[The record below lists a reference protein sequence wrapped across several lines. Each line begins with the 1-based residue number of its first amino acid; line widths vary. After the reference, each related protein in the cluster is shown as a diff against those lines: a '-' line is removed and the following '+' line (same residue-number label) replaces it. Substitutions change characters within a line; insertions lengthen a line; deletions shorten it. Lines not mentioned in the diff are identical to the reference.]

1 MKPSIQKIRKEGDV
15 LHFTLSNVDVSIA
28 NAIRRTALSD
38 IPTIV
43 FRTGP
48 EDEKLY
54 KIKTNTSRLNN
65 EILKQRLSCIPVHV
79 KNPEKFSY
87 KDYQVEVNVE
97 NISDTILFV
106 TTEDFK
112 VKNKVENKFLT
123 ESQVRDMF
131 PPDPYTGHYIDLVR
145 LRHKVSEQIL
155 GDSVEFTCDFSM
167 GTARENGMYNVV
179 STCSY
184 AFTPDEAKI
193 NTELAKKKQE
203 LKDEGKSEHEIAY
216 DIKNWLLLDSKRIV
230 EANSFD
236 FVVQSVGV
244 FDNED
249 IVSKSLEILIQS
261 LRKIDALLE
270 NDKVVIEPSKTTMEN
285 SFDVLLENEDYTIGK
300 VLEYILFDK
309 FFYKNKTITFC
320 GFTKMHPHDKHG
332 VLRLALM
339 EPGDKGIIKKLLK
352 DGIVDLIDIFQAIES
367 RFPRAV
373 SASSDKS

>member
-1 MKPSIQKIRKEGDV
+1 MKPSVQKIRKEGDI

-38 IPTIV
+38 IPTVV
-43 FRTGP
+43 FRAGP

-54 KIKTNTSRLNN
+54 KIGKNTSRLNN
-65 EILKQRLSCIPVHV
+65 EILKQRLSCIPIHV
-79 KNPEKFSY
+79 KNPEKFNY

-112 VKNKVENKFLT
+112 VKNKTDNKYLP
-123 ESQVRDMF
+123 ESQVRDLF
-131 PPDPYTGHYIDLVR
+131 PPDPFTGYYIDLVG

-155 GDSVEFTCDFSM
+155 GDSIQFTCDFSIA
-167 GTARENGMYNVV
+167 TARENGMYNVV

-184 AFTPDEAKI
+184 GFTPDEVKI

-203 LKDEGKSEHEIAY
+203 LKDEGKSDHEIAY
-216 DIKNWLLLDSKRIV
+216 DIKNWLILDSKRIV
-230 EANSFD
+230 EPNSFD
-236 FVVQSVGV
+236 FVIQSVGV

-249 IVSKSLEILIQS
+249 IVSKSVDILIHS
-261 LRKIDALLE
+261 LRNIDTLLE
-270 NDKVVIEPSKTTMEN
+270 NDKVVIEPSKTTLQN
-285 SFDVLLENEDYTIGK
+285 SFDILLDNEDYTIGK
-300 VLEYILFDK
+300 VLEFILFDK
-309 FFYKNKTITFC
+309 FFYKNKTISFC

-332 VLRLALM
+332 VLRIALM
-339 EPGDKGIIKKLLK
+339 ESGDKGIIKKLLK
-352 DGIVDLIDIFQAIES
+352 DGIVDLIDIFQAIEA

-373 SASSDKS
+373 SASSDK

>member
-1 MKPSIQKIRKEGDV
+1 MKPSVQKIKKEGDI

-38 IPTIV
+38 IPTVI

-54 KIKTNTSRLNN
+54 KITTNTSRLNN
-65 EILKQRLSCIPVHV
+65 EILKQRLSCIPIHV
-79 KNPEKFSY
+79 KNPEKFDY
-87 KDYQVEVNVE
+87 KNYQVEVNVE

-112 VKNKVENKFLT
+112 VKNKSENKYLA
-123 ESQVRDMF
+123 ESQVRDLF
-131 PPDPYTGHYIDLVR
+131 PPDPYTGHYIDVVR

-155 GDSVEFTCDFSM
+155 GDSVQFTCDFSM

-236 FVVQSVGV
+236 FIIQSVGV

-249 IVSKSLEILIQS
+249 IVSKSLEILIRS
-261 LRKIDALLE
+261 LRNIDSLLE
-270 NDKVVIEPSKTTMEN
+270 NDKVVIEPSKTTLEN

-309 FFYKNKTITFC
+309 FFHKNKTITFC

-339 EPGDKGIIKKLLK
+339 ESGDKGIIKKLLK
-352 DGIVDLIDIFQAIES
+352 DGVVDLIDIFQAIEA
-367 RFPRAV
+367 RFPNAV
-373 SASSDKS
+373 TASSDK